1 MPRTLTHTVAAAYL
15 SFEEETKYV
24 AVITAAA
31 TAAMTWA
38 QYRSHN
44 QKLISFTSAV
54 HDLRSRIILWESLRP
69 AEQTRAK
76 FTQLVKSSEQIIQDA
91 RPLGKLSLHELDDK
105 NDSKQTQ
112 NESEKEHETSEKV
125 QKKSK
130 NATASADDLSV

>member
-1 MPRTLTHTVAAAYL
+1 M
-15 SFEEETKYV
+15 

-44 QKLISFTSAV
+44 RKVISFTSAV
-54 HDLRSRIILWESLRP
+54 HDLRSRTMWWQSLRP

-76 FTQLVKSSEQIIQDA
+76 FTQLVRSSEQIIQEA

-112 NESEKEHETSEKV
+112 KESEKEQEKSEKV